1 MNVRDL
7 CGRNGNACVVVINSS
22 LEKLCVSLVYA
33 GVSITVLDPDVL
45 AGEHTA
51 EVGCKINSGGVTK
64 PSVNTAVNV
73 LAYAGITVGDRTVEV
88 NVCTY
93 GEGVIRSTL
102 SLEVSS
108 PRKSYERS
116 DGRACGLTHN
126 YDLGGVNV
134 VGLRIVNKIL
144 NSSLAINNAP
154 RIATLTESVIKAC
167 TNEALVTEV
176 AVNVAHHI
184 STAHSELA
192 TVDHNEERKAIAL
205 CRNVNVHSLLVG
217 TVFNVLNV
225 LVDST
230 CSPVILFATANRTAG
245 DTTLSTCG
253 FECEGLVSIIKNNI
267 TIACFCIDDIAEKTG
282 MLIFAHHCVT
292 NKTLDRELVAI
303 SGICAYKYVCEHSI
317 CYLHLN
323 GSVTV
328 YGKSE
333 GISTDCTLK
342 NEGVN
347 VVTNLTRGKI
357 GECGLVAGRLES
369 KCTVCTENY
378 YTVTCCSVNDVVP
391 ETGGLGVRVVFVVK
405 VCDFNL
411 VAVNNVCTK
420 VAVVD
425 RTCRDVHLCI
435 LTV

>member
-1 MNVRDL
+1 MTCASEDLIVNVRDL

-73 LAYAGITVGDRTVEV
+73 LADVSITVGDRTVEV

-102 SLEVSS
+102 SLEVST

-134 VGLRIVNKIL
+134 IGLCIVNKIL
-144 NSSLAINNAP
+144 NSGLAVNNAL

-192 TVDHNEERKAIAL
+192 TVDHNEERKALAL
-205 CRNVNVHSLLVG
+205 CGNVNVHSLLVG
-217 TVFNVLNV
+217 AVFNVLNV

-230 CSPVILFATANRTAG
+230 CSPVILYATDRTAG
-245 DTTLSTCG
+245 NTARFACG
-253 FECEGLVSIIKNNI
+253 LEGKGLISIVKNNLAV
-267 TIACFCIDDIAEKTG
+267 ACFCIDDIAEKTG
-282 MLIFAHHCVT
+282 MLIFTHHCVA
-292 NKTLDRELVAI
+292 NKALDGKLASV
-303 SGICAYKYVCEHSI
+303 SGVCTGKYVGEHS
-317 CYLHLN
+317 
-323 GSVTV
+323 V
-328 YGKSE
+328 
-333 GISTDCTLK
+333 
-342 NEGVN
+342 
-347 VVTNLTRGKI
+347 
-357 GECGLVAGRLES
+357 
-369 KCTVCTENY
+369 
-378 YTVTCCSVNDVVP
+378 
-391 ETGGLGVRVVFVVK
+391 
-405 VCDFNL
+405 
-411 VAVNNVCTK
+411 
-420 VAVVD
+420 
-425 RTCRDVHLCI
+425 
-435 LTV
+435 